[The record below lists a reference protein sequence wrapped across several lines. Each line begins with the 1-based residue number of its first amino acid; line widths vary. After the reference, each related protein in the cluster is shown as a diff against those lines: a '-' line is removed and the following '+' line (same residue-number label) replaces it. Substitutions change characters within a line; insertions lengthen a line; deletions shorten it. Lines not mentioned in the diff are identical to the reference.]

1 MVIVAFWALLSLHQ
15 PFQRSI
21 MSRITAAERPSDE
34 EEKDQVKLRENT
46 ADLERL
52 STPVVYRLYKR
63 RWFGIVT
70 LVGTSGIA

>member
-1 MVIVAFWALLSLHQ
+1 
-15 PFQRSI
+15 

-34 EEKDQVKLRENT
+34 KKAQASLEENT

-52 STPVVYRLYKR
+52 STVVVYKLYKR

-70 LVGTSGIA
+70 LVCTSEIA